1 MKKIKKTY
9 FSIINKIIAI
19 IAAFTGLQACG
30 PAIHPLY
37 APPAPLPLAD
47 FSISGRVETR
57 LNTPIPNIE
66 VDITTPNE
74 LNGIREDFNVFSRS
88 RSDNLG
94 NFHMYIG
101 IYEDTYWGKGEFTP
115 PKEVA
120 LIFRDRDGEQYG
132 EFKNDTIIVPLEF
145 TKDTTH
151 SSSPYT
157 AEVTDL
163 VVTLEEKE
171 QNNNEEND
179 NE

>member
-30 PAIHPLY
+30 ISITPGY
-37 APPAPLPLAD
+37 APPQPLPLAE
-47 FSISGRVETR
+47 FSISGRVETK

-66 VDITTPNE
+66 VHTTTPNE
-74 LNGIREDFNVFSRS
+74 LNGIREDFNLFHEN

-94 NFHMYIG
+94 NFHMHIG
-101 IYEDTYWGKGEFTP
+101 IDEDLYWGEGEFTP

-120 LIFRDRDGEQYG
+120 LIFRDIDGEQYG
-132 EFKNDTIIVPLEF
+132 EFKTDTIIVPLEF
-145 TKDTTH
+145 TKDTTY
-151 SSSPYT
+151 SNSPYT

-163 VVTLEEKE
+163 VVTLEETE
-171 QNNNEEND
+171 QNKQEE
-179 NE
+179 

>member
-30 PAIHPLY
+30 ISITPGY
-37 APPAPLPLAD
+37 APPQPLPLAD
-47 FSISGRVETR
+47 FSISGRVETK

-66 VDITTPNE
+66 VYTTTPNE
-74 LNGIREDFNVFSRS
+74 LNGIQEDFNVFSRS

-94 NFHMYIG
+94 NFHMHIG
-101 IYEDTYWGKGEFTP
+101 IDEDTYWGKGEFTP

-120 LIFRDRDGEQYG
+120 LIFQDIDGEEYG

-145 TKDTTH
+145 TKDTTY
-151 SSSPYT
+151 SNPPYT

-163 VVTLEEKE
+163 SCTAHVARHGMIT
-171 QNNNEEND
+171 
-179 NE
+179 